1 VSSDFPQARS
11 EGLISEELDGQL
23 LLYDRESSVA
33 HALDRQASA
42 LWRACD
48 GDSDVAALAV
58 RCNMSQENVRL
69 TLARLE
75 ELGLLAVAPDEQS
88 GETRRSALRKMTLA
102 GVGLSAGIP
111 MISSVLIPTA
121 ASAMSG
127 QRGQL
132 SDIQHVVILIQE
144 NRSFDHYFGT
154 YPGVR
159 GFADPVGSA
168 AFTQSGYPPNGG
180 TLLPFHLGPAEPQ
193 CFPDITH
200 DWAPQ
205 HQCWDGGAM
214 DHFVSTHLSVDG
226 ATAGPATMGYYER
239 ADIPFYHALADAFTI
254 CDRYHCSVI
263 GPTDPNRLYTMSAT
277 IDPDGTHGGP
287 LLQTQ
292 VAGRAALAGHFTWT
306 TMPEQLSAAGVTWK
320 VYTDPAGGSLDNV
333 LTYFHAYQT
342 NPGLAARGLNP
353 VYPTDFQADLAAGTL
368 PQVSWINTSVIQTEH
383 PGISTAQVG
392 EFATQ
397 QLVKALFASPLWDS
411 TALFVTWDENGGF
424 FDHVA
429 PPVPPAGT
437 PGEFLTAPDLTNSSG
452 GINGPIGLGFRV
464 PMLIVSPFSRGG
476 FVSSDVFDH
485 TSVLRFLEAR
495 FGVPVP
501 NLTSWRRGHTGDL
514 TSAFNFAAPDTSIP
528 SLPTITAGG
537 GCSTSGSV
545 TVPPNSMP
553 QQQPGS
559 PRRPSGP

>member
-1 VSSDFPQARS
+1 MSSGFPLARS
-11 EGLISEELDGQL
+11 EGLIAEEMDGEV
-23 LLYDRESSVA
+23 LLYDRESNLA
-33 HALDRQASA
+33 HALDREAGA

-48 GDSDVAALAV
+48 GNSDVAALAV
-58 RCNMSQENVRL
+58 RCNMSQDNVRL

-75 ELGLLAVAPDEQS
+75 ELGLLAAASDEQS
-88 GETRRSALRKMTLA
+88 GETRRSVLQKLALG
-102 GVGLSAGIP
+102 GVGLGVGIP
-111 MISSVLIPTA
+111 AITSVLVPTA
-121 ASAMSG
+121 ASASSLG
-127 QRGQL
+127 GRL
-132 SDIQHVVILIQE
+132 SDIEHVVILIQE

-180 TLLPFHLGPAEPQ
+180 TLLPFHLDSGEPQ

-205 HQCWDGGAM
+205 HQSWDGGAM

-226 ATAGPATMGYYER
+226 PSAGPATMGYYDR
-239 ADIPFYHALADAFTI
+239 SDIPYYHALADAFTI
-254 CDRYHCSVI
+254 CDRYHCSVL

-277 IDPDGTHGGP
+277 IDPDGTQGGP
-287 LLQTQ
+287 LIQTQ
-292 VAGRAALAGHFTWT
+292 VAGRGTYAGRFTWK
-306 TMPEQLSAAGVTWK
+306 TMPEQLSAAGVSWK
-320 VYTDPAGGSLDNV
+320 VYSDAGGGSLDNV

-342 NPGLAARGLNP
+342 NPALAARAFAP
-353 VYPTDFQADLAAGTL
+353 VYPTDFLADLAAGNL
-368 PQVSWINTSVIQTEH
+368 PQVSWINTGIGQTEH
-383 PGISTAQVG
+383 PGFSTAQLG
-392 EFATQ
+392 QYATHQ
-397 QLVKALFASPLWDS
+397 IVQALFSSTAWFS

-437 PGEFLTAPDLTNSSG
+437 PGEFLTVPDLTGNSG

-464 PMLIVSPFSRGG
+464 PLLIVSPFSRGG

-485 TSVLRFLEAR
+485 TSILRFLETR

-501 NLTSWRRGHTGDL
+501 NLTSWRRGQTGDL
-514 TSAFNFAAPDTSIP
+514 TSAFNFAGPDATIP
-528 SLPTITAGG
+528 SLPTITPGG
-537 GCSTSGSV
+537 GCTTSGPV

-553 QQQPGS
+553 HQAPGT